1 MNFRGLSQFDFVEL
15 ALAAMLFAGAPAA
28 LRAESNVIVT
38 DGVLFGIP
46 IDANASGTKLSGFV
60 SFAYEY
66 EFGTPRADACA
77 SDRWVRNLHVI
88 ATITKGNAIQP
99 FSSNYALAGK
109 DDLQDCWD
117 NQNNQLAFFKYVI
130 EEVVIAGFYQCV
142 PGGCPSY
149 AVKSVKNFLTT
160 GVGGASLEVELAVRP

>member
-1 MNFRGLSQFDFVEL
+1 MNLKKPSFGLVV
-15 ALAAMLFAGAPAA
+15 ATMLFAVTPAA
-28 LRAESNVIVT
+28 LHAESNIGIPT

-46 IDANASGTKLSGFV
+46 VDVNASGTKLFAFV
-60 SFAYEY
+60 TFAYEY
-66 EFGTPRADACA
+66 EGFTPRANACD
-77 SDRWVRNLHVI
+77 SLRWVKSIHVV
-88 ATITKGNAIQP
+88 ATVQKGATTQP
-99 FSSNYALAGK
+99 FSSNYGLAGK

-117 NQNNQLAFFKYVI
+117 NQANQLAFFKYVI

-160 GVGGASLEVELAVRP
+160 GVGGASLEAELAVRP